1 VIEVM
6 IRQLGHLFLQPM
18 MDAMWRQ
25 LGRMR
30 PADFSAASALFLI
43 VGTGMAA
50 GRSLKWRGFMDVHG
64 GSPAWRRCGRFSGRG
79 AQLSYK

>member
-30 PADFSAASALFLI
+30 PADFSAASARLQRCSKLWAQ
-43 VGTGMAA
+43 GWRPA
-50 GRSLKWRGFMDVHG
+50 G
-64 GSPAWRRCGRFSGRG
+64 A
-79 AQLSYK
+79 